1 MQFKPKS
8 EEEDKKVK
16 EFSLLPDGDYDFE
29 VLGAEERFN
38 TAGEPY
44 IAMKLGVWD
53 QGGRQ
58 QWVFSNLSASDVML
72 WKLRHFAGA
81 VGIMDA
87 YESGDINPANLI
99 SLGGKCKIY
108 SRKNSNGVLRNEVK
122 DYIPRVS
129 KPVNFSKA
137 LKNGIN
143 QPVAPQTTSAS
154 VAKTLVD
161 DDDNSIPF

>member
-16 EFSLLPDGDYDFE
+16 DFSLLPDGDYDFE

-58 QWVFSNLSASDVML
+58 QWVFNNLSASDTML

-81 VGIMDA
+81 VGIMAA
-87 YESGDINPANLI
+87 YESGDINPLNLMGL
-99 SLGGKCKIY
+99 SGKCKIY
-108 SRKNSNGVLRNEVK
+108 SKKDGKGILRNDVK

-129 KPVNFSKA
+129 KPASFSET
-137 LKNGIN
+137 LKKGIN
-143 QPVAPQTTSAS
+143 SPVSRQTPSAS
-154 VAKTLVD
+154 VAEPID
-161 DDDNSIPF
+161 DDEIPF